1 MGHGGKREGA
11 GRKPKIASAAAAD
24 GRTNAARIWA
34 TRLIAGLTDPG
45 SLDPKLTPAE
55 VIEIEEWRPLWE
67 ALDLRIRLDTRKYLY
82 DKRDGKPVQPHAG
95 AEGGPIQ
102 HEHYVFEPDGGVRR
116 GHK

>member
-67 ALDLRIRLDTRKYLY
+67 ALDLRIRLDTRKYLRQARRQTGAAACWRRRRA
-82 DKRDGKPVQPHAG
+82 DSARALRFRAG
-95 AEGGPIQ
+95 
-102 HEHYVFEPDGGVRR
+102 RR
-116 GHK
+116 SATWP